1 MDLLA
6 VNVADTADADQWL
19 IEAGGLR
26 RTGTS
31 GFDHLLPHDCL
42 IALNH
47 GRPAVYEVSIPL
59 ETDERQLGFVRLSTW
74 RPGGFLPAE
83 LDHARRRADL
93 AAQRL
98 GARLP

>member
-6 VNVADTADADQWL
+6 IRVADSADADQWL

-26 RTGTS
+26 RTGVS
-31 GFDHLLPHDCL
+31 GFDHLVPHDWL

-59 ETDERQLGFVRLSTW
+59 ETVDRQLGFMRLSTW
-74 RPGGFLPAE
+74 RPNGFLPVE
-83 LDHARRRADL
+83 LDQARSRADL

-98 GARLP
+98 GATLP